1 MIHNPLQI
9 NIDPKQ
15 VEELQHKAD
24 SIQGATQEFLRIMQ
38 EDPTTAWTQLG
49 RDALEFGLKVVAAL
63 LIYVVGIWLT
73 RKIKHL
79 MNRSFEK
86 KGTDK
91 TIASFANSCVSITLT
106 VLVIILCISTLGIN
120 TTSLAAL
127 LAAGGM
133 AIGMALSGTLQ
144 NFAGGII
151 LLMFKPFKA
160 GDYVEAQGYAGT
172 VSEVNIFSTKITTLN
187 NEAIIIPNGA
197 LSGGT
202 IKNYSAMPCRR
213 YDFTVPFEHGTD
225 MQAAMDTLLEVASKD
240 ERVLKGGEFPDAAP
254 AAAMVDSIDMHGVTI
269 VMKAWTKSDVYWDF
283 IYDYRLKAYS
293 AILEKGFKIATPK
306 VNIEQ

>member
-91 TIASFANSCVSITLT
+91 TTATFANSCVTITLT
-106 VLVIILCISTLGIN
+106 V
-120 TTSLAAL
+120 
-127 LAAGGM
+127 
-133 AIGMALSGTLQ
+133 
-144 NFAGGII
+144 
-151 LLMFKPFKA
+151 
-160 GDYVEAQGYAGT
+160 
-172 VSEVNIFSTKITTLN
+172 
-187 NEAIIIPNGA
+187 
-197 LSGGT
+197 
-202 IKNYSAMPCRR
+202 
-213 YDFTVPFEHGTD
+213 
-225 MQAAMDTLLEVASKD
+225 
-240 ERVLKGGEFPDAAP
+240 
-254 AAAMVDSIDMHGVTI
+254 
-269 VMKAWTKSDVYWDF
+269 
-283 IYDYRLKAYS
+283 
-293 AILEKGFKIATPK
+293 
-306 VNIEQ
+306 